1 MNMPEVSRPP
11 IAPAPCRKFSD
22 PILTAE
28 GSERAV
34 VPLTNPT
41 TLWFNTGTL
50 CNIECLNCYIE
61 SSPRNDRLVYITAA
75 EVMSFLDQI
84 KCRDWPVSE
93 IGLTGGE
100 PFMNFEIIEIIRLC
114 LESGYEVLVLTNAMR
129 PLMRPRV
136 QSGLLGL
143 VKTFGNR
150 LTLRISLDHFTEDRH
165 DLVRGP
171 GAFSATLEGMD
182 WLSSNGF
189 RLAVAGRTI
198 WGESEQKAREGYAGL
213 FGSRNY
219 DIDPDDPAMTVLF
232 PEIDETRDVPEISV
246 NCWEILGKQPD
257 DIMCASS
264 RMVVKRKGES
274 VPKVVSCTLLPYDRE
289 FEMGTTLEEA
299 ELPVR
304 LNHPSCAQFCVLGG
318 ASCSSK

>member
-1 MNMPEVSRPP
+1 MPEVSRPP
-11 IAPAPCRKFSD
+11 IASATCGKFSD
-22 PILTAE
+22 PILTKD
-28 GSERAV
+28 GTERAV

-41 TLWFNTGTL
+41 TLWFNTGTS
-50 CNIECLNCYIE
+50 CNVECLNCYIG

-75 EVMSFLDQI
+75 EVMRFLYQI

-93 IGLTGGE
+93 TGLTGGE

-114 LESGYEVLVLTNAMR
+114 LVSGYEVLVLSNAMR
-129 PLMRPRV
+129 PLMRPSV
-136 QSGLLGL
+136 QSGMFGL
-143 VKTFGNR
+143 VKEFG
-150 LTLRISLDHFTEDRH
+150 
-165 DLVRGP
+165 
-171 GAFSATLEGMD
+171 D

-198 WGESEQKAREGYAGL
+198 WGESEQQVRDGYAEL
-213 FGSRNY
+213 FRSRNY

-232 PEIDETRDVPEISV
+232 PEIDETRVVPEISV
-246 NCWEILGKQPD
+246 NCRKILGKQPD

-264 RMVVKRKGES
+264 RLVVKRKGES

-289 FEMGTTLEEA
+289 FEMGTTLEDTER
-299 ELPVR
+299 PVR

-318 ASCSSK
+318 VSCSGK